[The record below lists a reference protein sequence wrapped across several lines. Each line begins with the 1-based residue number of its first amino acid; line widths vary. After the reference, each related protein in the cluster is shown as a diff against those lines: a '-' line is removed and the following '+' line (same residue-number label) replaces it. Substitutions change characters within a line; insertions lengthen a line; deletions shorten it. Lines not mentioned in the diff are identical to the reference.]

1 LTTLTLSLQSLQKSK
16 TMVYFELV
24 NLCSGNRIGE
34 FDTEDEA
41 LRDVLAVKRRR
52 GAEAL
57 AAIALAREDE
67 QGNITTIAEGD
78 ELASRSER
86 VSAVAL

>member
-1 LTTLTLSLQSLQKSK
+1 
-16 TMVYFELV
+16 MAYFELV

-41 LRDVLAVKRRR
+41 LRDVQAVKRRR
-52 GAEAL
+52 GSDAI

-67 QGNITTIAEGD
+67 QGNVTTIAEGE
-78 ELASRSER
+78 ELALLSDR
-86 VSAVAL
+86 VTVVAA